1 MPIVFDSAE
10 SLLAAVGQSL
20 GVTPWLT
27 IDQQRIDTFAD
38 ATGDHQWIHVDP
50 VRAAQSSFG
59 STIAHGFLTVSL
71 CAFFLPQL
79 IDVRM
84 KMGVNVGSDRLR
96 FPNAVKCGARIR
108 AAGELVAAEATR
120 DGGLQTTTRLTIEI
134 ENEARP
140 ACVVDLLSRYYF

>member
-20 GVTPWLT
+20 GATDWLT

-71 CAFFLPQL
+71 CAFF
-79 IDVRM
+79 
-84 KMGVNVGSDRLR
+84 
-96 FPNAVKCGARIR
+96 FPSSSTCA
-108 AAGELVAAEATR
+108 
-120 DGGLQTTTRLTIEI
+120 
-134 ENEARP
+134 
-140 ACVVDLLSRYYF
+140 

>member
-20 GVTPWLT
+20 GVTPWLV
-27 IDQQRIDTFAD
+27 IDQPRIESFAD

-50 VRAAQSSFG
+50 KRASESAFG
-59 STIAHGFLTVSL
+59 GTIAHGFLTLSL

-79 IDVRM
+79 IEVRM

-96 FPNAVKCGARIR
+96 FPSAVKCGARIR
-108 AAGELVAAEATR
+108 AAGELIAAEAAR

-134 ENEARP
+134 ENETRP

>member
-134 ENEARP
+134 ENETRP

>member
-20 GVTPWLT
+20 GVTPWLS

-108 AAGELVAAEATR
+108 AVGELIAAEATR

-134 ENEARP
+134 ENETRP